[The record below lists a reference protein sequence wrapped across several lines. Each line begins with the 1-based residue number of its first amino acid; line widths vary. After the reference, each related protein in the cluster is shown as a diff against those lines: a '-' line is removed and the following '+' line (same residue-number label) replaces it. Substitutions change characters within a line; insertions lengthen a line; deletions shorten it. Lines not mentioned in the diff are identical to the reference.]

1 MPKRQYRTQAEW
13 SLLIDEQEQSG
24 LCVLDFCRQHRLLA
38 KTFYRQRKAL
48 GRSPARGKTTA
59 ADRSFIQVAVPRSP
73 SPVSGVQLHYRSSQ
87 LYLPSDTDPLWIAK
101 LLQALS

>member
-13 SLLIDEQEQSG
+13 SLLIDDQEQSG
-24 LCVLDFCRQHRLLA
+24 LSVLEFCRQHRLYA

-48 GRSPARGKTTA
+48 GRRPARGKATA
-59 ADRSFIQVAVPRSP
+59 SERSFIQVAVPTAP
-73 SPVSGVQLHYRSSQ
+73 SPVTGLQLHYRSSQ
-87 LYLPSDTDPLWIAK
+87 LHLPSDSDPLWVAK